1 MRKIMDISD
10 GTAVFKKKLWQPAQ
24 PERSPN
30 PNQATKNN
38 PNCKRLEVV
47 VYSNQSTTTNRQKT
61 KFVIKE
67 WRASKK
73 LYGRERGGKG
83 NLIWM
88 HVTRYE
94 LLMCCW
100 KSTP

>member
-1 MRKIMDISD
+1 MRKIRDISD

-24 PERSPN
+24 PEQSPN

-61 KFVIKE
+61 KFVIGSGVHPKNNTE
-67 WRASKK
+67 
-73 LYGRERGGKG
+73 ERGG
-83 NLIWM
+83 
-88 HVTRYE
+88 
-94 LLMCCW
+94 
-100 KSTP
+100 